1 MNFILMSFLAGLFT
15 WLITALGALLV
26 FIVKKSNEK
35 FISFSIGLG
44 GGIMLASSFFSLIL
58 PAISYAEESKKTV
71 WLICG
76 IGFILGFILIA
87 IFDNI
92 LSVLENRRNNKK
104 NSKTNILLIL
114 AITFHNI
121 PEGMAIG
128 VAFATAFLETGSA
141 GLNAAI
147 ILTVGIGIQNFPEG
161 MAISL
166 PLASNGT
173 SKIKAFLIGAL
184 SAIVEPIGAVLG
196 AVLVYLI
203 KDILPVVLLLAASAM
218 IYVVVEEL
226 IPIGK
231 NQNSSKISTI
241 GFMIGFSIMMILDL
255 AFN

>member
-92 LSVLENRRNNKK
+92 LSVLENRRNNNK
-104 NSKTNILLIL
+104 NSKTNI
-114 AITFHNI
+114 
-121 PEGMAIG
+121 MAIG

-196 AVLVYLI
+196 AVLAYLI